1 MDIGIAILTLTL
13 LALVVNFVGAPL
25 RARRGPGAN
34 ADTEAAA
41 EAAAGER
48 EALEA
53 AREAKYR
60 EIRDL
65 DMDLRTGKLSPE
77 DYEAINTQLRAEAI
91 EILDRLEP
99 SDGDRSAAED
109 EGRGPEG

>member
-25 RARRGPGAN
+25 RARRSPHTDAE
-34 ADTEAAA
+34 ADA

-77 DYEAINTQLRAEAI
+77 DYEAINTQLRGEAI

-99 SDGDRSAAED
+99 SDGDGSGAED
-109 EGRGPEG
+109 EGGGPED

>member
-1 MDIGIAILTLTL
+1 MDIGIAILALTL

-25 RARRGPGAN
+25 RARRDPD
-34 ADTEAAA
+34 ADTDADT
-41 EAAAGER
+41 GER

-77 DYEAINTQLRAEAI
+77 DYEAINAQLRAEAI

-99 SDGDRSAAED
+99 SEGDGSGVED
-109 EGRGPEG
+109 EGDATEG

>member
-1 MDIGIAILTLTL
+1 MDIGIAILALTL

-25 RARRGPGAN
+25 RARRGPD
-34 ADTEAAA
+34 ADADA
-41 EAAAGER
+41 EADAGER

-99 SDGDRSAAED
+99 SDGDRSGAED
-109 EGRGPEG
+109 EAGGPGAGA